1 MSTATDQETKAPSA
15 GILPL
20 IAVAN
25 LVVCAAFI
33 LFSVPFYWKQVHI
46 LYSWPA
52 ADAQVIRAKVVPVRA
67 EVSADG
73 QRFYDS
79 DVQLLF
85 TVSGKPHIAE
95 VFSHR
100 SPSIEKVRYETN
112 KFPVGSHQKIRY
124 NPANLTDVR
133 VNAGYNRRFFFAP
146 LLITGFGLI
155 FAIFAGVFYAM
166 ARSGRKTP
174 VPVSGP

>member
-1 MSTATDQETKAPSA
+1 MSTATAQETKAPSA

-25 LVVCAAFI
+25 LVVCCAFL
-33 LFSVPFYWKQVHI
+33 LFSLPFYWKQIHI
-46 LYSWPA
+46 LYSWPGV
-52 ADAQVIRAKVVPVRA
+52 DAQVIRAKVVPVRS

-73 QRFYDS
+73 QRYYES
-79 DVQLLF
+79 DVQFLF
-85 TVSGKPHIAE
+85 TVGGKPHIAE
-95 VFSHR
+95 IFSHR

-112 KFPVGSHQKIRY
+112 KFPLGSRSAIRY
-124 NPANLTDVR
+124 NPTNLTDVR

-155 FAIFAGVFYAM
+155 FGVFAGIFYAM
-166 ARSGRKTP
+166 TRSGHKPQTAAL
-174 VPVSGP
+174 